1 MFRDWARLN
10 QSQWWSREA
19 LIKSQERKFSEIAN
33 YAYQNVPFYRRLY
46 DSSRVDPSNISYG
59 MIGRLPVVTRRNMS
73 ETPVQDRTAVGI
85 DLNKC
90 RPYRTSG
97 STGTPVTVLDE
108 QSFAAE
114 QEIAHLR
121 AYSAAGVRP
130 WHKICTVWGARAGLP
145 PQSDK
150 LGLWNTIEG
159 KHHRRIFSYDI
170 DEHMKFYS
178 VWKPD
183 VLIATP
189 SYLKALLWFSEQN
202 HDDLSFKL
210 IITTGELLDEIT
222 RKDIIDK
229 FQADVIQYY
238 GLTEV
243 GIAAWECSAHRGYHI
258 NAESVLVEFIDDEG
272 RVAADMDGRVYVTS
286 LSRRATPIIRY
297 FTGDV
302 ATRSDDECPCGRGL
316 PLMKNIQGRIVDF
329 LLTVDGRY
337 LSPYVVISR
346 VRGIEGVENFKLTQE
361 DDLSVDVQF
370 RTRSTEADTIL
381 RNLQNLCTELF
392 GGVPA
397 DVVLVDEVEGE
408 RGPKFRPVESRRFL
422 GGN

>member
-1 MFRDWARLN
+1 MEHGRSCRAR
-10 QSQWWSREA
+10 
-19 LIKSQERKFSEIAN
+19 
-33 YAYQNVPFYRRLY
+33 
-46 DSSRVDPSNISYG
+46 
-59 MIGRLPVVTRRNMS
+59 
-73 ETPVQDRTAVGI
+73 
-85 DLNKC
+85 
-90 RPYRTSG
+90 
-97 STGTPVTVLDE
+97 
-108 QSFAAE
+108 
-114 QEIAHLR
+114 
-121 AYSAAGVRP
+121 
-130 WHKICTVWGARAGLP
+130 
-145 PQSDK
+145 
-150 LGLWNTIEG
+150 
-159 KHHRRIFSYDI
+159 
-170 DEHMKFYS
+170 
-178 VWKPD
+178 
-183 VLIATP
+183 
-189 SYLKALLWFSEQN
+189 
-202 HDDLSFKL
+202 
-210 IITTGELLDEIT
+210 EIT
-222 RKDIIDK
+222 RRDISDK
-229 FQADVIQYY
+229 FRAEVIEYY

-243 GIAAWECSAHRGYHI
+243 GIVSWECSAHRGYHI

-272 RVAADMDGRVYVTS
+272 QVAAGKDGRVCVTS

-302 ATRSDDECPCGRGL
+302 ATRSDDECSCGRGL

-346 VRGIEGVENFKLTQE
+346 VRGIDGVENFKLTQE

-408 RGPKFRPVESRRFL
+408 RGPKFRPVESRRAL